1 MLPADPVRFATAAR
15 RLSDEARRR
24 GLVVPGF
31 RSPPRLPGALRSIR
45 RRPDGAF
52 VVAVRV
58 HGRSLEAVVTD
69 MVDGVLAANRAAD
82 GQVGNTPEHRRALL
96 AAALGEEEAS
106 AA

>member
-1 MLPADPVRFATAAR
+1 
-15 RLSDEARRR
+15 
-24 GLVVPGF
+24 
-31 RSPPRLPGALRSIR
+31 
-45 RRPDGAF
+45 

-69 MVDGVLAANRAAD
+69 MVDGVLAANRGAD
-82 GQVGNTPEHRRALL
+82 GQAVDTLEHRRALL